1 MSLVF
6 QAKDLFHWE
15 GGREPLCEE
24 SVGSGE
30 AGGVLGGPHR
40 QVQGEF
46 SQDADV
52 RAAASGWIRW
62 ALWGLLLGA
71 PAGVCPAPPLLFG
84 PPSPPPPPPQLQQSA
99 GALSKPYLLPPG
111 LGVGCASAGPVTVPM
126 TSSL

>member
-6 QAKDLFHWE
+6 QAKELFHWE

-30 AGGVLGGPHR
+30 AGWVLGGPHR

-52 RAAASGWIRW
+52 MGPGGAAASGWIRR
-62 ALWGLLLGA
+62 ALQGLLQGA
-71 PAGVCPAPPLLFG
+71 PAGVCPALPLLFG
-84 PPSPPPPPPQLQQSA
+84 PP
-99 GALSKPYLLPPG
+99 LPPR
-111 LGVGCASAGPVTVPM
+111 
-126 TSSL
+126 SSSGQQAP